1 MKYAVAAHPPD
12 GNQELQAALNN
23 VAIVLC
29 RPKFP
34 ENIGAAARIAHNMG
48 ISALHVVTDQQ
59 PDEERVRRMAT
70 HNATRL
76 IDDMQL
82 HRNLGDSLAT
92 FSRVI
97 GTTARHGR
105 QRRLVKNPREM
116 TELVVPQLF
125 GNKIA
130 LLFGPEDKGLSN
142 DDLKFCQ
149 MTVTIP
155 TADFS
160 SLNLAQAV
168 AILCYELRAGLL
180 AELAAGPRQ
189 QAPKLAET
197 RELEGMYKHLEKTL
211 CRIGFLQADKHDY
224 WMRNIRQ
231 FLGRL
236 QLRSKEVRLVR
247 GLCRQFLWY
256 EGKRKQDPK

>member
-1 MKYAVAAHPPD
+1 MNKAADQSTAAHMT
-12 GNQELQAALNN
+12 AALDN

-34 ENIGAAARIAHNMG
+34 ENIGAAARVAHNMG
-48 ISALHVVTDQQ
+48 ISRLHVVCDRL
-59 PDEERVRRMAT
+59 PEEEKIRRLAT
-70 HNATRL
+70 HNAAAL
-76 IDDMQL
+76 IDTMQVHSSL
-82 HRNLGDSLAT
+82 EASLAP

-105 QRRLVKNPREM
+105 QRRLVRNPREM
-116 TELVVPQLF
+116 AQLVIPQLTT
-125 GNKIA
+125 NQVA

-142 DDLKFCQ
+142 DDLKYCE

-155 TADFS
+155 TAGFS

-168 AILCYELRAGLL
+168 AILCYELHTGLQASL
-180 AELAAGPRQ
+180 ACGPLHPE
-189 QAPKLAET
+189 PKLAET
-197 RELEGMYKHLEKTL
+197 RELEGMYRHLEKTL
-211 CRIGFLQADKHDY
+211 CRIGFLQPDKHDY

-236 QLRSKEVRLVR
+236 ELRAKEVRLIR

-256 EGKRKQDPK
+256 EEKGGKK